1 MESLEISEIHVYP
14 VKSCGGMSLDQAVM
28 TPKGFRFD
36 REWVV
41 TSDAGKFM
49 TQRQHPEMATIA
61 AEVTPRALVEDPSAE
76 VGADTAL
83 LLRAPGMAELRVPLA
98 DPAGARTRVRVWDW
112 EGSGLDEGEE
122 AAAWLTELLGKP
134 ARLVRFVGRA
144 GGPGSVEEDPARR
157 ATPSEWTPE
166 GLATTTP
173 EVAFADA
180 FPKGPLSL
188 NRFRGNIVVAGAE
201 AWAEDGWARLAAPS
215 RGVDLALVKPCAR
228 CAVPTVNQETGDAGY
243 EPTRTLQK
251 IRSGK
256 VLGWHE
262 RVPPFKGAV
271 FFGWNALASGA
282 EGGVLARGDALTV
295 LERRDQVPVPREA
308 AQAAAPADQPAQA
321 RQEPP
326 AMSTTRKMFLLLLF
340 FAVRALFSYFSGK
353 KKETSTA

>member
-1 MESLEISEIHVYP
+1 M
-14 VKSCGGMSLDQAVM
+14 
-28 TPKGFRFD
+28 
-36 REWVV
+36 

-61 AEVTPRALVEDPSAE
+61 AEVTPRALLEDPGAE
-76 VGADTAL
+76 VDANAAL

-98 DPAGARTRVRVWDW
+98 DPTGARTRVRVWDW

-144 GGPGSVEEDPARR
+144 GGPGSVEADPARR
-157 ATPSEWTPE
+157 AAPSEWTPE

-180 FPKGPLSL
+180 FPYLVVNPASLAALNQQLVSPEEGPLSL

-215 RGVDLALVKPCAR
+215 RGVDLTLVKPCDR

-308 AQAAAPADQPAQA
+308 APAAAPADQPAQA

-340 FAVRALFSYFSGK
+340 FAVRALFSYFFGK
-353 KKETSTA
+353 KKEASAA